1 MISIKSSLLAAAI
14 FSALTL
20 PVLAQD
26 NPPAPAINGT
36 ASASLEP
43 AKTPATRSAAAQA
56 PAPATGPA
64 VSSPSSAARP
74 SAAAPAPSTEA
85 LPPKNM
91 SWSFDGPFGMYDRA
105 ALQRG
110 FQVYKEVCSNC
121 HSLSRVAIRN
131 LGDAGGP
138 QFSLEQVNAIA
149 AGYKVPAEPDA
160 QGKIVD
166 EAGQPLTRAG
176 MASDYFPPPFPN
188 EKAAR
193 AAMNGALPPDL
204 SLIIKNREGHEN
216 YVYSILTGFGQKPPA
231 SEKMARGMNYN
242 PYFPRHQIAMPP
254 PLTNGSVTFADGTP
268 NSVEQE
274 AHDVVTFL
282 TWASE
287 PKMEER
293 KRMGFNVI
301 LYLIG
306 LTTLLYFTYRRV
318 WHGHHDVGAT
328 GEGGGH

>member
-1 MISIKSSLLAAAI
+1 MISIKRSLLAIAA
-14 FSALTL
+14 FGALTL

-26 NPPAPAINGT
+26 NVPAPAGG
-36 ASASLEP
+36 
-43 AKTPATRSAAAQA
+43 AAAPAAQQAAPPAAQGTVEQA
-56 PAPATGPA
+56 PQPATGPA
-64 VSSPSSAARP
+64 VQRPSPAQLP

-85 LPPKNM
+85 LPPKSM
-91 SWSFDGPFGMYDRA
+91 SWSFDGPFGVYDRA
-105 ALQRG
+105 SLQRG
-110 FQVYKEVCSNC
+110 FQVYKEVCSAC

-131 LGDAGGP
+131 LADAGGP
-138 QFSLEQVNAIA
+138 GFSEQEVAAIA
-149 AGYKVPAEPDA
+149 AMYKVPAEPNE
-160 QGKIVD
+160 QGKTTD
-166 EAGQPLTRAG
+166 DAGQPLTRA
-176 MASDYFPPPFPN
+176 AVPSDYFPPPFPN

-204 SLIIKNREGHEN
+204 SLIVKNREGHSD
-216 YVYSILTGFGQKPPA
+216 YVYSILTGFGQKPPPN
-231 SEKMARGMNYN
+231 EKMARGMNYN

-254 PLTNGSVTFADGTP
+254 PLTMGSVTYADGTP
-268 NSVEQE
+268 STVDQE

-306 LTTLLYFTYRRV
+306 LTVLLYFTYHRV
-318 WHGHHDVGAT
+318 WHGRHDVGAT
-328 GEGGGH
+328 GEGGH